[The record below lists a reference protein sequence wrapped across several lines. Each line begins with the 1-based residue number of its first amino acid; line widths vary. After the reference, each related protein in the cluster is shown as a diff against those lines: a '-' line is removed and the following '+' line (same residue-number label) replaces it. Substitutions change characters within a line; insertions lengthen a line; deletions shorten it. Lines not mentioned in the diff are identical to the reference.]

1 MPVVSLDVINIFG
14 NISKEVVITVRKLF
28 FKIVSIKKFVYDII
42 LVIHDNSIAE
52 IKKKDFDQILNLQQ
66 RGRCTTIKSK
76 RIFPFC
82 YCFLLLRNYK

>member
-28 FKIVSIKKFVYDII
+28 FKIVSIKKFVYDTI

-52 IKKKDFDQILNLQQ
+52 IKKKRF
-66 RGRCTTIKSK
+66 
-76 RIFPFC
+76 
-82 YCFLLLRNYK
+82 